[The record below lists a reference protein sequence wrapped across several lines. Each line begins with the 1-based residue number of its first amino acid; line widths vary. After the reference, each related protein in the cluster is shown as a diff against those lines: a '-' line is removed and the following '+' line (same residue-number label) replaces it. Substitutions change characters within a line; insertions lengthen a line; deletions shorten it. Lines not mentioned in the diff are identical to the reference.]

1 MKRDPEAVS
10 PFTALNP
17 QEQKEQWIWWQC
29 QHGATYAPFDEVQ
42 IDHDEPDPEPE
53 KSSKPTEVQ
62 SRRGYDEAKPTVSR
76 YRYNAVVARMQ
87 RAKKLAGAYTST
99 SG

>member
-10 PFTALNP
+10 PFAALNP

-42 IDHDEPDPEPE
+42 IDHEDAEAVVKNDA
-53 KSSKPTEVQ
+53 KPTEVQ
-62 SRRGYDEAKPTVSR
+62 SWSGCEDAKPTVSR
-76 YRYNAVVARMQ
+76 YQYNAVVARMQ
-87 RAKKLAGAYTST
+87 RAKRLAGAYTST